1 MYVQRRH
8 RRAVS
13 QAKIFTQAIDLKGFL
28 YQTIYFGIPT
38 HALWLLLRIWR
49 RTHAA
54 SVAGAL
60 CISIP
65 MKVAATPHWIQ
76 WQGNGVPWLPFDH
89 RTLWFNRRQAGS
101 HTQLIQFSPNGSQY
115 IFPM

>member
-1 MYVQRRH
+1 
-8 RRAVS
+8 
-13 QAKIFTQAIDLKGFL
+13 
-28 YQTIYFGIPT
+28 
-38 HALWLLLRIWR
+38 
-49 RTHAA
+49 
-54 SVAGAL
+54 
-60 CISIP
+60 

-89 RTLWFNRRQAGS
+89 RTLWFNRQQAGS